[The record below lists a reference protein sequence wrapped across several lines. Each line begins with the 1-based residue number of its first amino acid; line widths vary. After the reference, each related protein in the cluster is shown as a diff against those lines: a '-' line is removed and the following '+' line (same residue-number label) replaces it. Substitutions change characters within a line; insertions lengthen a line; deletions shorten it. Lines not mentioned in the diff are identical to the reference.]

1 MAKQTLEQIL
11 PLVEKPSRYTGGEWG
26 EPVQPWADF
35 NYCICFPDVYEVGMS
50 NVGIKIVCESIRSV
64 KNTCVD
70 RCFAPWPD
78 FGALLKQN
86 DIKLYSLGLKR
97 PLGDF
102 DMLGF
107 SLQYEMS
114 YTAVLYM
121 LDLAGIPLKSSDR
134 GEDFPIIQAGGPCV
148 CNPEPMADFIDIFT
162 IGDGEEVMAELAKIR
177 LSVGSKREFLQKA
190 SLLDGV
196 YVPAFMNVEYNE
208 DGTIKGFTGKTY
220 VKKALVK
227 NLNDAI
233 YPEKFGVG
241 NTEAVFDRAIIEVMR
256 GCYRGCRFCQAG
268 FLYRPVRKRSVQ
280 KLTEQ
285 ACSIVKNGGFSEL
298 SLNSLSTGD
307 YTELSTLLDS
317 VNEKLP
323 DVKMSLPSLRIDSF
337 ESNFTR
343 FSRQNSLTFAPEAG
357 TQRLRDV
364 INKDITDEEI
374 ERGIDIAFRLGYSSI
389 KLYFMM
395 GLPTETDEDLLGI
408 PAIVKKI
415 KQSYAKNPSRA
426 RALRISVSVSTFIP
440 KPFTPFQYE
449 KQATKEEVLHK
460 VELLKKELFIKG
472 VSFSWNDY
480 ELSQTEAVLAR
491 GDRRLGA
498 VIENAYRRGCVFDG
512 WQQFFKHEEWLNAL
526 SDCGLSPELYTREW
540 GENEVLPWDFID
552 IFVDKKFLLSER
564 HKAYENKVS
573 GGCLSGCKACGMQK
587 CFKCDL
593 PSRSQNDAGGENK
606 A

>member
-1 MAKQTLEQIL
+1 MAKLTLEQIL

-78 FGALLKQN
+78 FGEQLKQN
-86 DIKLYSLGLKR
+86 DLKLYSLGLKR

-121 LDLAGIPLKSSDR
+121 LDLAGIPLKSSER
-134 GEDFPIIQAGGPCV
+134 GENFPIIQAGGPCV

-177 LSVGSKREFLQKA
+177 LSVKSKSEFLQKA
-190 SLLDGV
+190 ALLDGV
-196 YVPAFMNVEYNE
+196 YVPAFMNVEYDEN
-208 DGTIKGFTGKTY
+208 GKIKGFSGKTY

-307 YTELSTLLDS
+307 YPELSTLLDS
-317 VNEKLP
+317 INERLP

-374 ERGIDIAFRLGYSSI
+374 QRGIDIAFRLGYSSI

-449 KQATKEEVLHK
+449 KQASKEEVLHK

-512 WQQFFKHEEWLNAL
+512 WQQFFKYDEWQNAL

-573 GGCLSGCKACGMQK
+573 GGCLGGCKACGMQK
-587 CFKCDL
+587 QFKCEL
-593 PSRSQNDAGGENK
+593 PARSENK
-606 A
+606 ADGAKNA